1 MKPLKN
7 KNVILKIISLGDIET
22 LISGNKHKPYAIG
35 FYGPGIN
42 QIQFCNMNLDFHNES
57 QDLVGLHFSIYF

>member
-1 MKPLKN
+1 M
-7 KNVILKIISLGDIET
+7 VILENNFLVGDIET

-42 QIQFCNMNLDFHNES
+42 QIQF
-57 QDLVGLHFSIYF
+57 